1 MKKQNTII
9 KQIFRDKNKWLN
21 IIKSFGTKK
30 DIAEEIFCCMIEQIY
45 KRICVGLDISYGTGY
60 NYWYVFRS
68 LRGHFIDFLR
78 KEKLRNKLHIRI
90 DTNGEYCLLYDY
102 TQKHRTNFPVRLQAP
117 KHIDYQ
123 NLYKKSLSIIEQV
136 QKTNSNLYK
145 IKRHFE
151 IYKQID
157 DGEMTISEYARLK
170 KLPYYRCYSS
180 YKISKKLLKEKIC
193 ELEIN

>member
-9 KQIFRDKNKWLN
+9 KQIFKDKNKWLN
-21 IIKSFGTKK
+21 IIKSFGPQKHN
-30 DIAEEIFCCMIEQIY
+30 AEEIFSCMIEQIY
-45 KRICVGLDISYGTGY
+45 KRICGGLDISYGTGY

-78 KEKLRNKLHIRI
+78 KEKLKNMLHIRI
-90 DTNGEYCLLYDY
+90 DKNGEYCLLNNYCE
-102 TQKHRTNFPVRLQAP
+102 KHRTNVPVRLQAP
-117 KHIDYQ
+117 EYINYE
-123 NLYKKSLSIIEQV
+123 NLYKKSLSLMQQV

-151 IYKQID
+151 IYKEID
-157 DGEMTISEYARLK
+157 DGEMTISQYARLK

-180 YKISKKLLKEKIC
+180 FKISKKLLKEKIC